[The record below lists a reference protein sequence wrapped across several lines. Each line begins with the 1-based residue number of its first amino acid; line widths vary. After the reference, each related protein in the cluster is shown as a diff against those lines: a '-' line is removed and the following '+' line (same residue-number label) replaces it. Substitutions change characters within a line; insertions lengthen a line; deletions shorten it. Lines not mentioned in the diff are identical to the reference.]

1 MKRIGELEYRN
12 MGTFA
17 KMFLFDS
24 GKALVVG
31 SGLRVEP
38 YSGMVVNVPSGVCF
52 QRSVDVIL
60 PCLEPTAQVVTV
72 QAADGTPRTDI
83 IEAQVKVV
91 SDKSDTV
98 QVMSVPS
105 GSTSIVTLE
114 EVKRDMRY
122 YLSARAQKGTTTPTP
137 ATAAELTG
145 TVAIATTIDLTEKYL
160 LNLCNGED
168 GDYQEIDLR
177 GSTPSATTRAE
188 IIALINAAVGYTMAS
203 TGTGNVIVLTGE
215 GTGQSSYFAIQPPVT
230 DADKDALEIVFGV
243 SAGGAYRWPYVGDD
257 EWFKLAEIDVGA
269 STTDLTDT
277 EIRNIDEKSTWSDG
291 DDVLLMYHANE
302 GRFDEINEKTT
313 DAGVTIE
320 GVNIKDGIITNLY
333 PGWHLD
339 THTWEYVSADAPTYV
354 FRINADATGYL
365 YVGQKI
371 KYTQTTTKYGI
382 ITAIGSYSGGYTN
395 ITIYG
400 GGNTSS
406 PAYAMSAN
414 AITNPYYATTWRPL
428 DFPMNPDTWSYIVTD
443 VTLRSQSSLV
453 NGTLY
458 NLGSISIA
466 IPIGSWDVR
475 YKVSPILG
483 LDSNGS
489 TYSGQL
495 DTTLSTSNNSESD
508 NDFRSRLGYYITSST
523 TATQFQS
530 TNWVNKI
537 LNLVSKTTYY
547 LLTRATAAGENTTLY
562 NDNANVKLI
571 IKAICQYL

>member
-1 MKRIGELEYRN
+1 MTRDIRVLNMADGQKIEPDLVMKRIGELEYRN

-291 DDVLLMYHANE
+291 DDVKKCANLL
-302 GRFDEINEKTT
+302 G
-313 DAGVTIE
+313 
-320 GVNIKDGIITNLY
+320 
-333 PGWHLD
+333 
-339 THTWEYVSADAPTYV
+339 
-354 FRINADATGYL
+354 
-365 YVGQKI
+365 
-371 KYTQTTTKYGI
+371 
-382 ITAIGSYSGGYTN
+382 GSV
-395 ITIYG
+395 
-400 GGNTSS
+400 
-406 PAYAMSAN
+406 P
-414 AITNPYYATTWRPL
+414 
-428 DFPMNPDTWSYIVTD
+428 V
-443 VTLRSQSSLV
+443 
-453 NGTLY
+453 
-458 NLGSISIA
+458 GSIIA
-466 IPIGSWDVR
+466 WLHGYFGD
-475 YKVSPILG
+475 G
-483 LDSNGS
+483 SNGS
-489 TYSGQL
+489 YTSVSMELSDEWKECDGSALNDADSPIFNGAGRYLPNLTDDRFLMGDVSG
-495 DTTLSTSNNSESD
+495 SAGGIGGD
-508 NDFRSRLGYYITSST
+508 NDITVQDQPAFTYPNHKHQVANYTGDQSPEYTLQFYNAAGTAISMIELSPTGSSGAT
-523 TATQFQS
+523 RCNPATVATQNFY
-530 TNWVNKI
+530 
-537 LNLVSKTTYY
+537 SKTDGGGSCIRTQDVTFASNSNLPKY
-547 LLTRATAAGENTTLY
+547 LSVRY
-562 NDNANVKLI
+562 I
-571 IKAICQYL
+571 MRIK